1 MCFVCSLVVS
11 ADNSFKM
18 YIDNKLI
25 NSGDLLNDLEPPIIP
40 PKEIIDLTDRKPD
53 DWDDQEK
60 SVEQFLFECHTL
72 IFLSSFLEFLMLL
85 QRNPMVKTNKK
96 LN

>member
-1 MCFVCSLVVS
+1 MS

-25 NSGDLLNDLEPPIIP
+25 NSGDLLNDMEPPIIP

-60 SVEQFLFECHTL
+60 SVEYFLLVSHTL
-72 IFLSSFLEFLMLL
+72 NFLLSFLEFLMLL
-85 QRNPMVKTNKK
+85 QRNRMVKTNRK